1 VRHRR
6 IGSTDLVASEVGLAV
21 GPLVAGPEARSDEDV
36 AGLVGAALDLGVAY
50 FAATDTDDDGR
61 AERLLGTAL
70 RRHRDEVTVATTFGY
85 DTTPRPWEPAATPI
99 DRGTPL
105 GFPGPLRGPRHDW
118 SADFAGRALDGSL
131 RRLRLE
137 PIDLW
142 LLHHPGMDAVESDEL
157 FEFLEAQ
164 VEKGKIRHYGAAL
177 GPGPGWG
184 DEGAAA
190 IQERRVAAVETVYN
204 VAEQDPGADL
214 ARLAAEA
221 GAGLVV
227 RDPLAPRLA
236 AAARARLSFLEQ
248 DRDQTLDQAL
258 VRFALADPVVATVLP
273 PVADRDAL
281 AALAGAADLDPPTP
295 GDLDRIAELREAR
308 FAIARADGG
317 HADHRDPDRARHPD
331 HEGHR

>member
-36 AGLVGAALDLGVAY
+36 AGLLGAALDLGVAF

-61 AERLLGTAL
+61 AERLLGAAVG
-70 RRHRDEVTVATTFGY
+70 RHRDEVTVATTFGY
-85 DTTPRPWEPAATPI
+85 DTTPRPSEPAPQ
-99 DRGTPL
+99 
-105 GFPGPLRGPRHDW
+105 GPRHDW

-142 LLHHPGMDAVESDEL
+142 LLHHPGLDAVESDEL

-164 VEKGKIRHYGAAL
+164 VDKGKIRYYGVAL

-190 IQERRVAAVETVYN
+190 IQERRVAAVEVVYS
-204 VAEQDPGADL
+204 VAEPDPGADL

-248 DRDQTLDQAL
+248 DRNQTLDQAL

-273 PVADRDAL
+273 PVHDRDHL
-281 AALAGAADLDPPTP
+281 AELAGAADLDPPTAE
-295 GDLDRIAELREAR
+295 DLDRVAELREAR
-308 FAIARADGG
+308 FGLDQETPG
-317 HADHRDPDRARHPD
+317 
-331 HEGHR
+331 

>member
-1 VRHRR
+1 MRQRR

-21 GPLVAGPEARSDEDV
+21 GPLVAGPEARPDEDV
-36 AGLVGAALDLGVAY
+36 AGLLGAALDLGIGY
-50 FAATDTDDDGR
+50 FGATDSDDDGR
-61 AERLLGTAL
+61 AERLLGDVL

-85 DTTPRPWEPAATPI
+85 DTTPRPWEPAPTQ
-99 DRGTPL
+99 
-105 GFPGPLRGPRHDW
+105 PRHDW
-118 SADFAGRALDGSL
+118 SADFAGRALDRSL

-137 PIDLW
+137 PVDLW
-142 LLHHPGMDAVESDEL
+142 LLHHPGLDAVASDEL

-164 VEKGKIRHYGAAL
+164 VSKGKIRHVGVAL

-190 IQERRVAAVETVYN
+190 LQERRVAAVETVYN
-204 VAEQDPGADL
+204 VAEPDPGRDL

-236 AAARARLSFLEQ
+236 PAARARLSFLAQ

-258 VRFALADPVVATVLP
+258 VRFALADPAVATVLA
-273 PVADRDAL
+273 PVADRDRL
-281 AALAGAADLDPPTP
+281 AELAGAADLPPPTAEE
-295 GDLDRIAELREAR
+295 LELLAELREAR
-308 FAIARADGG
+308 FGLEEEAAR
-317 HADHRDPDRARHPD
+317 
-331 HEGHR
+331 

>member
-1 VRHRR
+1 MRQRR

-36 AGLVGAALDLGVAY
+36 AGLLGAALDLGIGY
-50 FAATDTDDDGR
+50 FGATDSDDDGR
-61 AERLLGTAL
+61 AERLLGDVL

-85 DTTPRPWEPAATPI
+85 DTTPRPWEPDPTQ
-99 DRGTPL
+99 
-105 GFPGPLRGPRHDW
+105 PRHDW
-118 SADFAGRALDGSL
+118 SADFAGRALDRSL

-137 PIDLW
+137 PVDLW
-142 LLHHPGMDAVESDEL
+142 LLHHPGLDAVASDEL

-164 VEKGKIRHYGAAL
+164 VSKGKIRHVGVAL

-190 IQERRVAAVETVYN
+190 LQERRVAAVETVYN
-204 VAEQDPGADL
+204 VAEPDPGRDL

-227 RDPLAPRLA
+227 RDPLTPRLA
-236 AAARARLSFLEQ
+236 PAARARLSFLEQ

-258 VRFALADPVVATVLP
+258 VRFALADPAAATVLA
-273 PVADRDAL
+273 PVADRDRL
-281 AALAGAADLDPPTP
+281 AELAGAADLPPPTAE
-295 GDLDRIAELREAR
+295 DLELLAELREAR
-308 FAIARADGG
+308 FGLEEEAAR
-317 HADHRDPDRARHPD
+317 
-331 HEGHR
+331 

>member
-21 GPLVAGPEARSDEDV
+21 WSLVAGEGARSDED
-36 AGLVGAALDLGVAY
+36 AAALLAAALDLGVAY
-50 FAATDTDDDGR
+50 FEATDSDDHGR
-61 AERLLGTAL
+61 AEELLGQAV
-70 RRHRDEVTVATTFGY
+70 RGHRDEITVATTFGY
-85 DTTPRPWEPAATPI
+85 DTTPRPWDPPSAA
-99 DRGTPL
+99 
-105 GFPGPLRGPRHDW
+105 PRHDW
-118 SADFAGRALDGSL
+118 SAEFAGRALDRSL

-142 LLHHPGMDAVESDEL
+142 LLHHPGMDAIESDEL

-164 VEKGKIRHYGAAL
+164 VEKGKIRHYGVAL

-190 IQERRVAAVETVYN
+190 IQERQVAAVETVYN
-204 VAEQDPGADL
+204 VAEQDPGREL

-236 AAARARLSFLEQ
+236 PAARARLSFLER
-248 DRDQTLDQAL
+248 DRGRTLDQAL
-258 VRFALADPVVATVLP
+258 LRFALADPVVATALP
-273 PVADRDAL
+273 EVRDRDHL
-281 AALAGAADLDPPTP
+281 AELAGAADLDPLTP
-295 GDLDRIAELREAR
+295 EDLDRIAELNA
-308 FAIARADGG
+308 GG
-317 HADHRDPDRARHPD
+317 AL
-331 HEGHR
+331 